1 MLQHV
6 FQFSQIY
13 KDRFAC
19 IQLREIVKV
28 LIVNKNIIKSVIK

>member
-13 KDRFAC
+13 KVRFAYT
-19 IQLREIVKV
+19 QLREIVKT
-28 LIVNKNIIKSVIK
+28 LTVNKNVIKSVIK